1 MSSLWGRKH
10 SVSEG
15 PSNQDGEQEHRDAPA
30 RTEEP
35 TERTRLLPEANH
47 AYLSP
52 DDPAV
57 SPTCEYRR
65 NMLTTETGI
74 AVQFMECPRSA
85 RCLPLS
91 TGT

>member
-1 MSSLWGRKH
+1 MSSLWGRKY
-10 SVSEG
+10 SGSEG
-15 PSNQDGEQEHRDAPA
+15 PSNDEHHDATPE

-57 SPTCEYRR
+57 SPTCEYRS

-74 AVQFMECPRSA
+74 ALQFMECPRSA
-85 RCLPLS
+85 RCLALS

>member
-15 PSNQDGEQEHRDAPA
+15 PSNQDGEHHDAPE
-30 RTEEP
+30 RTEDP
-35 TERTRLLPEANH
+35 TERTRLLPGDNRG
-47 AYLSP
+47 YLSP

-57 SPTCEYRR
+57 SPTCEYRS
-65 NMLTTETGI
+65 NILTTETGI
-74 AVQFMECPRSA
+74 ALQSMECPRSA